1 MRGSPLWQKLIWTV
15 MFLVVYE
22 GALRKWVFPGFQAE
36 IFFVKDLIL
45 VGAYVIFLSS
55 RPPPGV
61 HLKVMATLKLLL
73 IVSLVY
79 FSFELANPNSPSMLV
94 SVVGLKN
101 YLLYVPIAF
110 LVPYMFTSSE
120 DLEHKLRKYA
130 LLMSP
135 CVALGLVQ
143 FALPPTHWLN
153 GYLSWDGDALLMGAA
168 FGVANERI
176 RSVGTFS
183 YISGYTAF
191 LTVMFYLVA
200 GLVAKNRW
208 KISGNAWLLAYLV
221 LTVAAMFTTGS
232 RGPIWGLIA
241 TWPLAL
247 IVWGRAGLLSMNTAG
262 RMILAAAAIWI
273 LAQFLAADAFDA
285 YAYRAEQATDSI
297 SRLLAPLNQIWG
309 ALQTSGPIGTGMGS
323 SSGSALSI
331 MGTSDFWW
339 LNNLFEVESARV
351 LEETGIVGFILVYAI
366 RVWLLVKAI
375 SLGVRFRNPLY
386 IGLSGVMACLFLQNL
401 VLGLVVNNATVGIY
415 HWFAAGLLFAMY
427 RLQVAES
434 ARTLEQ
440 PLRAPGRLKAYR
452 QMNA

>member
-1 MRGSPLWQKLIWTV
+1 

-22 GALRKWVFPGFQAE
+22 GALRKWVFLGFQAE
-36 IFFVKDLIL
+36 IFFVKDVIL
-45 VGAYVIFLSS
+45 VVAYVIFLAS
-55 RPPPGV
+55 PKPPGA
-61 HLKVMATLKLLL
+61 HLKAIAPLRILLL
-73 IVSLVY
+73 ASLVY
-79 FSFELANPNSPSMLV
+79 FLFELVNPNSPSMLV

-130 LLMSP
+130 LLMTP

-153 GYLSWDGDALLMGAA
+153 GYLSHDSEALLMGAV
-168 FGVANERI
+168 FGAANANV

-183 YISGYTAF
+183 YIGGYTEF

-221 LTVAAMFTTGS
+221 ITVAAMFTTGS
-232 RGPIWGLIA
+232 RGPIWWLIA

-247 IVWGRAGLLSMNTAG
+247 IIWGRAGLLSMKTAG
-262 RMILAAAAIWI
+262 RMFLAAAAIWI

-285 YAYRAEQATDSI
+285 YSFRAEQANDTI
-297 SRLLAPLNQIWG
+297 SRLLAPLDQTWA
-309 ALQTSGPIGTGMGS
+309 ALFASGPIGTGMGS
-323 SSGSALSI
+323 TSGSALSI
-331 MGTSDFWW
+331 MGTNEFWW
-339 LNNLFEVESARV
+339 FNGLFFEVESARV
-351 LEETGIVGFILVYAI
+351 LQEVGIVGLVLVYAM
-366 RVWLLVKAI
+366 RVWLLVKAM
-375 SLGVRFRNPLY
+375 SLSRNFRNPLY
-386 IGLSGVMACLFLQNL
+386 IGLGGVMACLFLQDL
-401 VLGLVVNNATVGIY
+401 VIGFVVNNATVAIY

-427 RLQVAES
+427 RLEVAES
-434 ARTLEQ
+434 ARTREQ
-440 PLRAPGRLKAYR
+440 PVSDRGRLEAFR
-452 QMNA
+452 PINA